1 MSELIDCSKYLSIDN
16 GKGILL
22 NKNDAYVLDSY
33 GIDYSNCLSIS
44 DLILIIG
51 KYIDDNEID
60 ELDDLEM
67 VLSNLMEMHYY
78 NETKK

>member
-22 NKNDAYVLDSY
+22 NRNDAYVLDSY

-67 VLSNLMEMHYY
+67 ILGNLMEMHYY

>member
-22 NKNDAYVLDSY
+22 NRNDAYVLDSY

>member
-22 NKNDAYVLDSY
+22 NRNDAYVLDSY

-44 DLILIIG
+44 DLILIID
-51 KYIDDNEID
+51 KYIDDNEIY

-78 NETKK
+78 SETKK